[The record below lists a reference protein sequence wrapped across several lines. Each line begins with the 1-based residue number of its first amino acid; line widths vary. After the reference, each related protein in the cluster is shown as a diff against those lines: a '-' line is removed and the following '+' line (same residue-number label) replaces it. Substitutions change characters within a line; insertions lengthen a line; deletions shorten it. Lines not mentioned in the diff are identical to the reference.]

1 MARRRAPTLS
11 PGMDAFVVT
20 MCGLFGLLVGSFL
33 NVVIWRVPRGES
45 IVSPPSACP
54 SCHTELRPRDLVP
67 VLSWLALRRRC
78 RTCHT
83 KISGRYPFVE
93 ALNAMLWM
101 LVGWRFVGSWALPAY
116 LVFTSFLVALSG
128 IDLDTFKLPRKI
140 IYLGGA
146 IGVVLLVG
154 ATFLDPA
161 DADGRWMPLAKAAL
175 GAVLAFA
182 FFLLVHLASP
192 RAMGFGDVRLSG
204 YLGWHLGWLGLLYV
218 PVGLFL
224 GFLLGAIVGVALMAQ
239 KKAGRKTAIP
249 FGPYMAAG
257 ALIAVLVGSRIID
270 LWLPT

>member
-1 MARRRAPTLS
+1 
-11 PGMDAFVVT
+11 MDAFVALV
-20 MCGLFGLLVGSFL
+20 CGLFGLLVGSFL

-45 IVSPPSACP
+45 IVKPPSACP
-54 SCHTELRPRDLVP
+54 TCHTELKALDLVP
-67 VLSWLALRRRC
+67 VLSWVFLRGKC

-83 KISGRYPFVE
+83 KISARYPFVE
-93 ALNAMLWM
+93 ALTAVLWM
-101 LVGWRFVGSWALPAY
+101 LVGWRFSDSWALPAY
-116 LVFTSFLVALSG
+116 LAFTAFLVALSG
-128 IDLDTFKLPRKI
+128 IDLDTFKLPRRI

-146 IGVVLLVG
+146 VGVVLLTV
-154 ATFLDPA
+154 ATFLEPVDP
-161 DADGRWMPLAKAAL
+161 DGRWMPLGKAAL

-182 FFLLVHLASP
+182 FFFLIHVASP
-192 RAMGFGDVRLSG
+192 RAMGFGDVRLSA

-224 GFLLGAIVGVALMAQ
+224 GFLLGAVVGVALMLQ

-270 LWLPT
+270 VWLPS